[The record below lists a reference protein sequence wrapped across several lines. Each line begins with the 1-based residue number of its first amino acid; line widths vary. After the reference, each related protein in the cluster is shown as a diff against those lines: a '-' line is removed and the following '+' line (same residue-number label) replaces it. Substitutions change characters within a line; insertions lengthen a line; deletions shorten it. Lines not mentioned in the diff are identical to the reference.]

1 MKKFNDDHKRYFLLV
16 TYGIVLFLALSNIGK
31 IGNAIDYTMSIL
43 SPILT
48 GIIVAFLLNI
58 FVRLFET
65 KLLKALWKKNKFL
78 DKHKRAISI
87 ILAVIVALLIIILLL
102 VFIIPQLSNSIS
114 RLTNGIPRYV
124 EQLQAWLNEIAK
136 DFNISDNIIKT
147 LEQNWQSIL
156 TSVTDVASTAI
167 PGIVN
172 TTMNI
177 STGIL
182 NFVLGIIIS
191 IYLLSSKES
200 LIRALKK
207 VVIAVFPDR
216 AANQFI
222 GVCSEANETLNRFI
236 AGQVTEA
243 FILGVL
249 CFIGM
254 TIFRF
259 DYPLLISVI
268 IGVTAVIPI
277 LGAYIGVIPAVFILL
292 LINPMKALWFIVFI
306 IVLQQFEGNVIYPKV
321 VGGAVGINGL
331 WVLVAIV
338 VGGSLFGVIGM
349 LLGVPAISVLLS
361 VFRRAV
367 NHRLDQKKQLA
378 QEGENE

>member
-1 MKKFNDDHKRYFLLV
+1 MQKLNDDHKRNFLLV

-43 SPILT
+43 SPIFT

-65 KLLKALWKKNKFL
+65 KLLTVLWRKNKFL

-124 EQLQAWLNEIAK
+124 EQLQTWLNEIAR

-216 AANQFI
+216 QIRLSA
-222 GVCSEANETLNRFI
+222 S
-236 AGQVTEA
+236 
-243 FILGVL
+243 
-249 CFIGM
+249 
-254 TIFRF
+254 
-259 DYPLLISVI
+259 
-268 IGVTAVIPI
+268 
-277 LGAYIGVIPAVFILL
+277 
-292 LINPMKALWFIVFI
+292 AL
-306 IVLQQFEGNVIYPKV
+306 
-321 VGGAVGINGL
+321 
-331 WVLVAIV
+331 
-338 VGGSLFGVIGM
+338 
-349 LLGVPAISVLLS
+349 
-361 VFRRAV
+361 
-367 NHRLDQKKQLA
+367 KQTKL
-378 QEGENE
+378 

>member
-1 MKKFNDDHKRYFLLV
+1 MQKLNDDHKRNFLLV

-43 SPILT
+43 SPIFT

-65 KLLKALWKKNKFL
+65 KLLTVLWRKNKFL

-124 EQLQAWLNEIAK
+124 EQLQTWLNEIAR

-216 AANQFI
+216 AANQII

-361 VFRRAV
+361 VFRRV
-367 NHRLDQKKQLA
+367 INHRLEKKKKLA
-378 QEGENE
+378 GHGENE

>member
-1 MKKFNDDHKRYFLLV
+1 MQKLNDDHKRNFLLV

-43 SPILT
+43 SPIFT

-65 KLLKALWKKNKFL
+65 KLLTVLWRKNKFL

-124 EQLQAWLNEIAK
+124 EQLQIWLNEIAR

-216 AANQFI
+216 AANQII

-361 VFRRAV
+361 VFRRV
-367 NHRLDQKKQLA
+367 INHRLEKKKKLA
-378 QEGENE
+378 GHGENE

>member
-1 MKKFNDDHKRYFLLV
+1 MQKLNDDHKRNFLLV

-43 SPILT
+43 SPIFT

-65 KLLKALWKKNKFL
+65 KLLTVLWRKNKFL

-124 EQLQAWLNEIAK
+124 EQLQIWLNEIAR

-216 AANQFI
+216 AANQII

-361 VFRRAV
+361 VFRRV
-367 NHRLDQKKQLA
+367 INYRLEKKKKLA
-378 QEGENE
+378 GHGENE

>member
-1 MKKFNDDHKRYFLLV
+1 MNKLNDDHKRYFMLV

-31 IGNAIDYTMSIL
+31 IGNAIDYTLGIL
-43 SPILT
+43 SPIFT

-58 FVRLFET
+58 FVRLFEVR
-65 KLLKALWKKNKFL
+65 LLKGLWKKNAFL

-87 ILAVIVALLIIILLL
+87 ILAVIIALLIIILLL

-114 RLTNGIPRYV
+114 RLTSAVPRYV
-124 EQLQAWLNEIAK
+124 EQLQTWLDKVAR
-136 DFNISDNIIKT
+136 DFNISENIIKT

-167 PGIVN
+167 PGIVS

-200 LIRALKK
+200 LIHAMKK
-207 VVIAVFPDR
+207 VVLAIFPDR
-216 AANQFI
+216 AAKQII
-222 GVCSEANETLNRFI
+222 GVCSEANDTLNRFI

-277 LGAYIGVIPAVFILL
+277 LGAYIGVIPSVFILL
-292 LINPMKALWFIVFI
+292 LINPMRALWFIVFI
-306 IVLQQFEGNVIYPKV
+306 IILQQFEGNVIYPKV

-338 VGGSLFGVIGM
+338 IGGSLFGVIGM

-361 VFRRAV
+361 VFRRIID
-367 NHRLDQKKQLA
+367 HRLEKKKLLT
-378 QEGENE
+378 EDGED

>member
-1 MKKFNDDHKRYFLLV
+1 MQKLNDDHKRNFLLV

-43 SPILT
+43 SPIFT

-65 KLLKALWKKNKFL
+65 KLLAVLWRKNKFL

-124 EQLQAWLNEIAK
+124 EQLQIWLNEIAR

-216 AANQFI
+216 AANQII

-361 VFRRAV
+361 VFRRV
-367 NHRLDQKKQLA
+367 INHRLEKKKKLA
-378 QEGENE
+378 GHGENE

>member
-1 MKKFNDDHKRYFLLV
+1 MQKLNDDHKRNFLLV

-43 SPILT
+43 SPIFT

-65 KLLKALWKKNKFL
+65 KLLTVLWRKNKFL

-124 EQLQAWLNEIAK
+124 EQLQTWLNEIAR

-216 AANQFI
+216 AANQII

-361 VFRRAV
+361 VFRRGI
-367 NHRLDQKKQLA
+367 NHRLEKKKKLA
-378 QEGENE
+378 GHGENE